1 MQGIYQGKHVNV
13 LALDEVCLFTAIA
26 STVQVF
32 TNLNSHFL
40 SFSLPVLHRR
50 VKTEEP
56 ASRISAPT
64 LLIVFVKK
72 VSSENSAKKVTRE
85 YVWNILSILF

>member
-32 TNLNSHFL
+32 TSLNSHFL
-40 SFSLPVLHRR
+40 SFSLHVLHRH
-50 VKTEEP
+50 VKTKEP
-56 ASRISAPT
+56 ASQILTPT
-64 LLIVFVKK
+64 LLIVFVEK
-72 VSSENSAKKVTRE
+72 VSWENFVRKVIHE
-85 YVWNILSILF
+85 HV